1 MSETMSEKL
10 EEVMN
15 TIADQ
20 KLEAASEVKE
30 TVEPNKPVKGVR
42 FVDEPEAPV
51 VEKKPVRK
59 PAAKKVA
66 PSEPKLVVSEPELQQ
81 GPSEEVKAASKPEP
95 KKVASEPVL
104 KKSAAEEVKAAPK
117 PEPKKVASEPTL
129 KQTPVKE
136 VKAAL
141 LPEPELEDLDEG
153 QKKDKGE
160 EPFSFAPKTFLQPYM
175 LLILRQW
182 NTHGYEVWERL
193 MQMGFPGFDHNDR
206 ATVYR
211 ALRQLEREGKV
222 KSVWDTKTEGPARR
236 VYSLTAAGEEFLKF
250 WASGLD
256 QYRKTLDFFFK
267 MYTGGL
273 LPSPFSFNPLM
284 GESDGKKDKKK

>member
-1 MSETMSEKL
+1 MSETMREKL
-10 EEVMN
+10 DKGMN
-15 TIADQ
+15 TITDTN
-20 KLEAASEVKE
+20 LEAASEVKE
-30 TVEPNKPVKGVR
+30 TVEPTKPVKGVR

-51 VEKKPVRK
+51 AEKKPARK
-59 PAAKKVA
+59 PAAKKAV
-66 PSEPKLVVSEPELQQ
+66 PTEPKKVVEELKQETF
-81 GPSEEVKAASKPEP
+81 SEEVKAA
-95 KKVASEPVL
+95 
-104 KKSAAEEVKAAPK
+104 
-117 PEPKKVASEPTL
+117 
-129 KQTPVKE
+129 
-136 VKAAL
+136 
-141 LPEPELEDLDEG
+141 PEPELVDLDEG

-182 NTHGYEVWERL
+182 NAHGYEVWERL

-222 KSVWDTKTEGPARR
+222 KSVWDTKTDGPARR

-273 LPSPFSFNPLM
+273 LPSPFSFNPLT
-284 GESDGKKDKKK
+284 GESNGKKDKK

>member
-1 MSETMSEKL
+1 MSNNMSEKL
-10 EEVMN
+10 DEVMN
-15 TIADQ
+15 TITSEN
-20 KLEAASEVKE
+20 LEAASEVKE
-30 TVEPNKPVKGVR
+30 TAKPNKPVKGVR
-42 FVDEPEAPV
+42 FVDEPETPAI
-51 VEKKPVRK
+51 EKKPARK
-59 PAAKKVA
+59 PAAKKV
-66 PSEPKLVVSEPELQQ
+66 
-81 GPSEEVKAASKPEP
+81 EP
-95 KKVASEPVL
+95 KKITTKPESTSE
-104 KKSAAEEVKAAPK
+104 AAEEVKAVI
-117 PEPKKVASEPTL
+117 PEVKVAPT
-129 KQTPVKE
+129 
-136 VKAAL
+136 
-141 LPEPELEDLDEG
+141 PEPELVDLDEA

-182 NTHGYEVWERL
+182 NAHGYEVWERL

-273 LPSPFSFNPLM
+273 LPSPFSFNPLA
-284 GESDGKKDKKK
+284 GDSNGKKDKK